1 MKGDDGA
8 VRSIYAQIPA
18 AAARTRKA
26 PHNRQLRI
34 YEFDRHSSPRSFFLG
49 KTDLEDHLASQQKV
63 AGSRNRR
70 DVERTIEQWQLN
82 AQGSNRIPHLDT
94 FDFSPMRGDWGYRF
108 LICGDQAVENSVFVI
123 YGSRLAQLLGLPE
136 RAETTIPFVQQV
148 PELYRDMF
156 AEGYSKA
163 ITELTSVTLKG
174 TFSHGSNFELF
185 RAVFLPIILHPGWS
199 KQLIFGSFNCR
210 AVTA

>member
-1 MKGDDGA
+1 LK
-8 VRSIYAQIPA
+8 
-18 AAARTRKA
+18 
-26 PHNRQLRI
+26 L
-34 YEFDRHSSPRSFFLG
+34 FFLG
-49 KTDLEDHLASQQKV
+49 KTALEDHLASQQKR

-82 AQGSNRIPHLDT
+82 AQGSHRVPHLDT

-108 LICGDQAVENSVFVI
+108 LICGDQAVENSVFVT

-148 PELYRDMF
+148 PEIYRDML

-163 ITELTSVTLKG
+163 ITELTSVTFKG

-185 RAVFLPIILHPGWS
+185 RAVFLPIILYPGWS

-210 AVTA
+210 AVTAG